1 MFLYRNF
8 MKQESSGDP
17 LITDIMR
24 NLQWIFDTKRGCGY
38 FIPEFGLTQGGFRT
52 KADIIEAYTDEI
64 KEIIDLF
71 EPRLKFLELGDDYDP
86 ETGRIKLEIECKFA
100 DSGEPFTIRLDP
112 QTNQLNIVKLSTL
125 EGE

>member
-52 KADIIEAYTDEI
+52 NADIIEAYTDEI

-86 ETGRIKLEIECKFA
+86 ETDASNLKLNVNLLTAASPSQYDLTPRPI
-100 DSGEPFTIRLDP
+100 SSI
-112 QTNQLNIVKLSTL
+112 S
-125 EGE
+125 

>member
-8 MKQESSGDP
+8 MKQESSGAP
-17 LITDIMR
+17 LITDSMR
-24 NLQWIFDTKRGCGY
+24 NLQWSFDTKRGCGY

-52 KADIIEAYTDEI
+52 NADIIEAYTDEI